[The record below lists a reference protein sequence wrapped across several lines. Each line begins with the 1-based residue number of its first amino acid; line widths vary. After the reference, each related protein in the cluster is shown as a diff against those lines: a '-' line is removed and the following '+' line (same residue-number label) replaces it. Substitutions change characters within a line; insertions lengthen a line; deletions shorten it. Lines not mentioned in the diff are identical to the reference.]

1 MSFHVIPFPKT
12 SDQDLADAAKE
23 ILMFAR
29 EHGVRMEPEGF
40 MTGWATG
47 CRVLVER
54 DADKKIITLAIAAIG
69 PRWVRGEI
77 SASILLLLGENHKP
91 MIDFIITITQGSGGC
106 AVYHVDQTPVF
117 EDDKIRQCT
126 VTEYKL

>member
-12 SDQDLADAAKE
+12 SDQELADAGKE
-23 ILMFAR
+23 ILYFAKDN
-29 EHGVRMEPEGF
+29 GVTMDAQGF
-40 MTGWATG
+40 LAGWASG

-77 SASILLLLGENHKP
+77 SASILLLLGQNPDK
-91 MIDFIITITQGSGGC
+91 MIDFVKTITQGTGGV
-106 AVYHVDQTPVF
+106 AVYNLDNTPVY
-117 EDDKIRQCT
+117 EDEKIRQYT
-126 VTEYKL
+126 VTEYRL